1 MARPKSEQ
9 KRARILAAAIKIL
22 AEEGLDAPTAKISK
36 AAGIADGSLFTYF
49 ATKDDLLIQL
59 YLELKFEGREEMMSA
74 YPANASL
81 EHRVRHVWD
90 KYIDLGLAYP
100 DKYKVLTQL
109 SVSDRISEQT
119 RRTSLEGY
127 EALHIMMQECL
138 MSGALRA
145 QSSAFGTALLFSLA
159 EMTLMLIGQHP
170 RDAEQ
175 YRNAGFTALWNA
187 LTSA

>member
-1 MARPKSEQ
+1 MTRLKSEN
-9 KRARILAAAIKIL
+9 KRAAILAAAIKII
-22 AEEGLDAPTAKISK
+22 AEQGLSAPTAKISK

-49 ATKDDLLIQL
+49 ETKDDLLNQL

-127 EALHIMMQECL
+127 EALHVMMQECL
-138 MSGALRA
+138 MSGALRE
-145 QSSAFGTALLFSLA
+145 QSSAFGTALIFSLA
-159 EMTLMLIGQHP
+159 EMTLMFIGQHP
-170 RDAEQ
+170 AEAER

-187 LTSA
+187 LTCA